1 MNRTS
6 TPVDRWF
13 RAPVEVSTVGRVE
26 GPLVFV
32 TGTAGVGW
40 DEAVT
45 IRGVDGSTRHGV
57 VIDVDSPALGRV
69 DSFVL
74 VTGDG
79 ERLMFATTELEF
91 RSEFPAS
98 HLTEHKVIG
107 DVIEV
112 TYKTD
117 GDRLIVTQLDDEAH

>member
-1 MNRTS
+1 MGRPMRLGLVAIVCAVAVVACEPTLQQ
-6 TPVDRWF
+6 VD
-13 RAPVEVSTVGRVE
+13 
-26 GPLVFV
+26 
-32 TGTAGVGW
+32 
-40 DEAVT
+40 
-45 IRGVDGSTRHGV
+45 GV
-57 VIDVDSPALGRV
+57 VIEVDSPGLGQV
-69 DSFVL
+69 DGFVL
-74 VTGDG
+74 ATGDG
-79 ERLMFATTELEF
+79 ERLTFDTTELEF

>member
-1 MNRTS
+1 MIR
-6 TPVDRWF
+6 PMRL
-13 RAPVEVSTVGRVE
+13 A
-26 GPLVFV
+26 LVAL
-32 TGTAGVGW
+32 AGAL
-40 DEAVT
+40 AVVACEPT
-45 IRGVDGSTRHGV
+45 LQQERGV

-74 VTGDG
+74 VSGDG
-79 ERLMFATTELEF
+79 ERLTFDTTELEF

-117 GDRLIVTQLDDEAH
+117 GDRLVVTQLDDEAH

>member
-1 MNRTS
+1 M
-6 TPVDRWF
+6 
-13 RAPVEVSTVGRVE
+13 
-26 GPLVFV
+26 
-32 TGTAGVGW
+32 
-40 DEAVT
+40 
-45 IRGVDGSTRHGV
+45 
-57 VIDVDSPALGRV
+57 VIEVDSPGLGQV

-79 ERLMFATTELEF
+79 ERLTFDTTELEF

>member
-1 MNRTS
+1 MRL
-6 TPVDRWF
+6 
-13 RAPVEVSTVGRVE
+13 G
-26 GPLVFV
+26 LVALV
-32 TGTAGVGW
+32 CAA
-40 DEAVT
+40 AVVACEPT
-45 IRGVDGSTRHGV
+45 LQQADGV
-57 VIDVDSPALGRV
+57 VIEVDSPGLGRV

-79 ERLMFATTELEF
+79 ERLAFDTTELEF

>member
-1 MNRTS
+1 MTR
-6 TPVDRWF
+6 
-13 RAPVEVSTVGRVE
+13 
-26 GPLVFV
+26 PLRLGLVALV
-32 TGTAGVGW
+32 VAS
-40 DEAVT
+40 AVLACEPT
-45 IRGVDGSTRHGV
+45 LRQAEGV
-57 VIDVDSPALGRV
+57 VLEVDSPALGRV

-74 VTGDG
+74 LDGEG
-79 ERLMFATTELEF
+79 ERLTFDTSELEF

-98 HLTEHKVIG
+98 HLAEHKIIG

>member
-1 MNRTS
+1 MALVWAVAVLACE
-6 TPVDRWF
+6 P
-13 RAPVEVSTVGRVE
+13 
-26 GPLVFV
+26 PLQP
-32 TGTAGVGW
+32 A
-40 DEAVT
+40 E
-45 IRGVDGSTRHGV
+45 GV
-57 VIDVDSPALGRV
+57 VIEADSPGLGQV

-79 ERLMFATTELEF
+79 ERLTFDTTELEV

-117 GDRLIVTQLDDEAH
+117 GDRFIVTQLDDEAH

>member
-1 MNRTS
+1 MTRLL
-6 TPVDRWF
+6 RWGSV
-13 RAPVEVSTVGRVE
+13 ALGC
-26 GPLVFV
+26 
-32 TGTAGVGW
+32 A
-40 DEAVT
+40 AVVVACEPT
-45 IRGVDGSTRHGV
+45 LQQAEGV
-57 VIDVDSPALGRV
+57 VLEVESPALGQV

-74 VTGDG
+74 LDSEG
-79 ERLMFATTELEF
+79 ERLTFDTTELEF

-117 GDRLIVTQLDDEAH
+117 GGRLIVTQLDDEAH

>member
-1 MNRTS
+1 MRL
-6 TPVDRWF
+6 
-13 RAPVEVSTVGRVE
+13 A
-26 GPLVFV
+26 LVALV
-32 TGTAGVGW
+32 CAL
-40 DEAVT
+40 AVVACEPT
-45 IRGVDGSTRHGV
+45 LQQETGV

-79 ERLMFATTELEF
+79 ERLTFDTTELEF

-117 GDRLIVTQLDDEAH
+117 GDRLVVTQLDDEAH